1 MLYRIKTQY
10 QKDTNKIKERASGWK
25 ITTARRAL
33 HYEKEEKIF
42 IKQKKKKEENKEKT
56 NKPNYKLTQKG
67 GGKISG

>member
-33 HYEKEEKIF
+33 HYEKEE
-42 IKQKKKKEENKEKT
+42 NKEKT

>member
-1 MLYRIKTQY
+1 MLQKIKTQY

-42 IKQKKKKEENKEKT
+42 IKQKKKKKKEENK
-56 NKPNYKLTQKG
+56 
-67 GGKISG
+67 